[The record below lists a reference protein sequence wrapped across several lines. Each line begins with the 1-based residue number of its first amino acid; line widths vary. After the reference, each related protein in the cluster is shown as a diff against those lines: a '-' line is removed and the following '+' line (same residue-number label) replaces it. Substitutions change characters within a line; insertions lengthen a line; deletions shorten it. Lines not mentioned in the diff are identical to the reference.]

1 MRILALLIIFFTTEA
16 LFARIDVSTGREEA
30 QATEIRQNFESALD
44 LHRKKKVGIGLAF
57 GGVAG
62 TVSPNIQMNFAL
74 DVGVQVG
81 YGVGKGYQTFFTNVK
96 QLLGTGSFAP
106 YYGLGYAK
114 WTGTGKDLS
123 GGSSPTALSEK
134 FLTTTEKRTGEFS
147 ENFIYPS
154 LGVQLYKMG
163 GDWAGSSIYVELIYM
178 MDIEDF
184 VSAPT
189 GSLGYTRFF

>member
-1 MRILALLIIFFTTEA
+1 MRLFTALIIFTTA
-16 LFARIDVSTGREEA
+16 HASLARIDVSTGREEA

-44 LHRKKKVGIGLAF
+44 LHRKKKVGVGLAF

-62 TVSPNIQMNFAL
+62 TVAPNIQMNFAL
-74 DVGVQVG
+74 DVGVQLG
-81 YGVGKGYQTFFTNVK
+81 YGLGKGYNSFFLNVK

-114 WTGTGKDLS
+114 WTGTGKDLT
-123 GGSSPTALSEK
+123 GGSSPSALSEK
-134 FLTTTEKRTGEFS
+134 FLTFTEKQTGEFS
-147 ENFIYPS
+147 ENFIFPS

-163 GDWAGSSIYVELIYM
+163 GSWAGSSIYLELVYM

>member
-1 MRILALLIIFFTTEA
+1 MRILSILFIFLMADALY
-16 LFARIDVSTGREEA
+16 ARIDVSTGREEA

-44 LHRKKKVGIGLAF
+44 LHRQKKVGVGLAF

-74 DVGVQVG
+74 DVGVQIG
-81 YGVGKGYQTFFTNVK
+81 YGLGKGYRSFFANVK

-114 WTGTGKDLS
+114 WTGTGKDLT
-123 GGSSPTALSEK
+123 GGSTPSALSEK
-134 FLTTTEKRTGEFS
+134 FLTYTEKKTGEFS
-147 ENFIYPS
+147 ENFLYPS

-163 GDWAGSSIYVELIYM
+163 GQWAGSSIYIELVYM
-178 MDIEDF
+178 ADMEDF